1 MSDSIRVLENVR
13 IAMRDGITL
22 SANLW
27 MPAEAGPTKRV
38 PAILELIPYR
48 KDDWRWASDQ
58 ARMRYFAERG
68 FAGCRVDVRGTGSSE
83 GVALDEYARDETL
96 DGVELVAW
104 LAAQP
109 WCNGAVGMWGIS
121 YGGFTSIQVAAE
133 QPPALKAI
141 APMYATD
148 DRYTDDVHYFG
159 GCLTASDVAQYAVSQ
174 IGMNALPAR
183 PAYSGGDW
191 EAAWRR
197 RLEQTPPW
205 LLIWLRQQTDGP
217 YFRQGSLA
225 PDYGR
230 IRCPIYNI
238 AGWMDGYTNAAW
250 RMHLSCPVPSRTL
263 IGNWGHLLP
272 DTANPGPNVDYLDE
286 LVRFFGTWLRG
297 DDVGLSAEPDLIAFV
312 REHSLPEPFPA
323 AWPGRWLGFARQDLV
338 TAPQRTLWLSDD
350 ALVDAPPTGSTTRC
364 IAHQPT
370 WGTQGPLASGA
381 GAAPNGLWRD
391 LRIDDA
397 TALTYTS
404 APLAEPLDILGMPAV
419 ELTVCSD
426 MPSAHLVARLSAVDA
441 KGVPCLIS
449 WGALNLT
456 HRVSHEQPE
465 PLDPGQSYQIRLE
478 LKATG
483 YRVGAGERLRL
494 TISTAHWPLIWPAP
508 DAGSLTLVGGGES
521 AATVRLPLAPGAREL
536 DRPLKATP
544 PDLTWLG
551 EYIEQK
557 PVWTLTDDVL
567 AGTHTVTIFGGDHQ
581 RLPDGTR
588 LAASEDIRLT
598 ARPQDPAHTTLFNS
612 VDYAL
617 EQDGRKIA
625 VRSAGTIESDHDSL
639 TASLRL
645 EVDLDERR
653 FFEREWQDRIPR
665 NLC

>member
-1 MSDSIRVLENVR
+1 MSESIRVLENVR
-13 IAMRDGITL
+13 VKMRDGITL

-27 MPAEAGPTKRV
+27 LPAGAGPEKRV
-38 PAILELIPYR
+38 PVILELIPYR

-58 ARMRYFAERG
+58 ARMSYFAERG
-68 FAGCRVDVRGTGSSE
+68 FAGCRVDVRGTGSSG
-83 GVALDEYARDETL
+83 GVALDEYSRDETL

-104 LAAQP
+104 LAEQP

-133 QPPALKAI
+133 RPPALKAI

-183 PAYSGGDW
+183 PAYSGDDW

-217 YFRQGSLA
+217 YYRQGSLA

-230 IRCPIYNI
+230 IICPIYNI

-250 RMHLSCPVPSRTL
+250 RMHLRCPVPSRTL

-272 DTANPGPNVDYLDE
+272 DSGNPGPNVDYLDE

-297 DDVGLSAEPDLIAFV
+297 DDVGLSIEPDLIAFM
-312 REHSLPEPFPA
+312 REHAQPEPFPA
-323 AWPGRWLGFARQDLV
+323 AWPGRWLGFDRRSLK
-338 TAPQRTLWLSDD
+338 TAPHKHLWLSDD
-350 ALVDAPPTGSTTRC
+350 DLVDAPPTATKSRSV
-364 IAHQPT
+364 AHQPT
-370 WGTQGPLASGA
+370 WGAQGPLASGS
-381 GAAPNGLWRD
+381 GAVPNGLWRD

-404 APLAEPLDILGMPAV
+404 APLPEPLDLLGMP
-419 ELTVCSD
+419 ELTLTVSSS
-426 MPSAHLVARLSAVDA
+426 MPSAHLVARLSALDPN
-441 KGVPCLIS
+441 GIPCLIS

-456 HRVSHEQPE
+456 HRTSHESPE
-465 PLDPGQSYQIRLE
+465 PLEPGRSYPVRLE

-483 YRVGAGERLRL
+483 YRVSAGHRLRL
-494 TISTAHWPLIWPAP
+494 TLGTAHWPLIWPAP
-508 DAGSLTLVGGGES
+508 DAGELTVVSGGEPG
-521 AATVRLPLAPGAREL
+521 ACLRLPLAPVGDEL
-536 DRPLKATP
+536 ARPLKSTP
-544 PDLTWLG
+544 PDVTWSG
-551 EYIEQK
+551 EYDEQK

-567 AGTHTVTIFGGDHQ
+567 SDTHTVTIFGGDDQ
-581 RLPDGTR
+581 RLPNGTR

-598 ARPQDPAHTTLFNS
+598 ARPHNPACATLYNR
-612 VDYAL
+612 VDYVL
-617 EQDGRKIA
+617 EQDGRKIG
-625 VRSAGTIESDHDSL
+625 VRSTGTVESDHDTL

-645 EVDLDERR
+645 EVDLDGER
-653 FFEREWQDRIPR
+653 FFEREWHERIAR
-665 NLC
+665 HLC